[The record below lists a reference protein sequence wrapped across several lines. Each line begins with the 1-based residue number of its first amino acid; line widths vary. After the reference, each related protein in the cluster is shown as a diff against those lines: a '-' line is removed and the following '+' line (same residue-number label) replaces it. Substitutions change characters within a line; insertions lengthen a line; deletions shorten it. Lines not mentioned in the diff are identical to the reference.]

1 MNPIR
6 KYHRLLKYETEAT
19 RRALAS
25 IDSVPTDGRASGEYA
40 RARAVMAH
48 IQIARRVWL
57 SRLGGAAPITVTDW
71 FPLWEVERTRAEAEA
86 GDALWAAYLSCL
98 DEAALDRV
106 IEYRTSEGKV
116 FTSPVDDIITQVFNH
131 STYHR
136 GQVARLV
143 TEAGG
148 ERATTDYIF
157 LAREGLL
164 D

>member
-1 MNPIR
+1 MNR
-6 KYHRLLKYETEAT
+6 THKFKRLFKYEIEAT

-25 IDSVPTDGRASGEYA
+25 LDSVPDDGRTSGEFA
-40 RARAVMAH
+40 RARAVLAH
-48 IQIARRVWL
+48 MQIARRVWL
-57 SRLGGAAPITVTDW
+57 SRLGGAEPITVTDW
-71 FPLWEVERTRAEAEA
+71 FPLWEADRVRADAA
-86 GDALWAAYLSCL
+86 QVDALWSAYLARL
-98 DEAALDRV
+98 EDRDLDRV
-106 IEYRTSEGKV
+106 IEYKSSDGTPFVS
-116 FTSPVDDIITQVFNH
+116 TADDILTHAFNH

-148 ERATTDYIF
+148 ERASTDYIF